1 MFAMKK
7 NLPIIVVV
15 SVLAVFSAPLFGQQM
30 PYFSAYTFQPKFY
43 NPAAQG
49 GASGGSVAVAYR
61 SQFAD
66 LPTGSK
72 PVSYMLQA
80 DISPLLGDR
89 IGLGIMAMQD
99 EVHITKRTNV
109 TVFFGYHLFPT
120 DHDFNLSLGA
130 MAGLLNQRMDLSTA
144 TVNNPF
150 DLTLMQANESKSQFD
165 GGFGLQARFAGL
177 QLDVALPQ
185 LFTSNLEYT
194 PVDATGTVRFDIF
207 PHLFSALRYRW
218 QGEGFAIEPGVVY
231 REVFTKAL
239 KAGNFDFGLRAYFLD
254 DDRVM
259 VGAGYRTDEGGLQF
273 SAGVRP
279 IPQLLLFG
287 AYETHDALGSSFEA
301 GVQYAFGRAAD
312 NTRDDTRTTDTPK
325 PPKPP
330 KPVREKKQKLP
341 KFDLGAE
348 TLLAQYKTTA
358 ENARRK
364 AAQDAVAAREK
375 IEIARYSLNEAK
387 NTNVH
392 KTRQAKI
399 ASAERY
405 FPEIETMAAS
415 VSAEAQKA
423 GNAQKSADSLLQ
435 QVAARKQKVR
445 NENEPALIRAASSEA
460 ARNDTDVRAKFAEI
474 KTLRTSLP
482 VLLDINNPV
491 TIQNYLSAELAAL
504 TNKPEDSK
512 VVAAPN
518 AVAVQFADAEE
529 TYKTSAK
536 IKALA
541 DWLGARVQELKA
553 EGLVFESARLSAE
566 ILYNNVETRTDAKY
580 ASDYGQPFKTTY
592 KLNGKDKTSN
602 IKKDAALTLETLG
615 VLKLHDLKR
624 YLAAKIGVP
633 EDKIILEL
641 TAPNPKNDY
650 QQVTRI
656 AVNYRKP

>member
-1 MFAMKK
+1 MLAMKK
-7 NLPIIVVV
+7 NLLRIVV
-15 SVLAVFSAPLFGQQM
+15 AAAPAIFAAPLFGQQM

-49 GASGGSVAVAYR
+49 GASGGGVAVAYR

-66 LPTGSK
+66 LPTGSR
-72 PVSYMLQA
+72 PVSYLLQA

-109 TVFFGYHLFPT
+109 TAFFGYHLFPVNG
-120 DHDFNLSLGA
+120 DFNLSLGV
-130 MAGLLNQRMDLSTA
+130 MAGLLNQRLDLATA

-150 DLTLMQANESKSQFD
+150 DLTLMQAAESKSQFD

-177 QLDVALPQ
+177 QLDVTLPQ
-185 LFTSNLEYT
+185 LFTSNLEYA
-194 PVDATGTVRFDIF
+194 PAGEVGTVRFDVF
-207 PHLFSALRYRW
+207 PHLFTSLRYRF
-218 QGEGFAIEPGVVY
+218 QGEGFAVEPGIVY

-254 DDRVM
+254 DDRIM

-279 IPQLLLFG
+279 VPQLLLFG

-301 GVQYAFGRAAD
+301 GVQYAFGRSSATPA
-312 NTRDDTRTTDTPK
+312 DDTRTTDTPK

-330 KPVREKKQKLP
+330 KAPKPQKLP
-341 KFDLGAE
+341 KFDQTAE
-348 TLLAQYKTTA
+348 TMLAQYKTTA
-358 ENARRK
+358 ENARQK
-364 AAQDAVAAREK
+364 AAKDAVAAREK
-375 IEIARYSLNEAK
+375 IEIARYALNEAK
-387 NTNVH
+387 NTNSH
-392 KTRQAKI
+392 KTRQTKI
-399 ASAERY
+399 ANAEKY
-405 FPEIETMAAS
+405 FPEIEAIGAG
-415 VSAEAQKA
+415 VSIEAGKA
-423 GNAQKSADSLLQ
+423 VATQKSADSLVQ
-435 QVAARKQKVR
+435 QVAARKQKVH
-445 NENEPALIRAASSEA
+445 NENDLALIRTASSEA
-460 ARNDTDVRAKFAEI
+460 ARNDTDVRAKFAELKI
-474 KTLRTSLP
+474 LRSSLP
-482 VLLDINNPV
+482 ALLDINDPG
-491 TIQNYLSAELAAL
+491 TIQNYLVAELGAL
-504 TNKPEDSK
+504 PNKPEDVK
-512 VVAAPN
+512 VVPGAPN
-518 AVAVQFADAEE
+518 SIAVQYADAEE
-529 TYKTSAK
+529 AYKSSAK
-536 IKALA
+536 IKLLA

-592 KLNGKDKTSN
+592 KLNGKDKTAN
-602 IKKDAALTLETLG
+602 IKKDAALTLETLA

-624 YLAAKIGVP
+624 YLSAKIGVP
-633 EDKIILEL
+633 EDKITLEL

>member
-1 MFAMKK
+1 MKK
-7 NLPIIVVV
+7 NLPIIVVF
-15 SVLAVFSAPLFGQQM
+15 SVLAFVAAPLLGQQM

-49 GASGGSVAVAYR
+49 GASGGGVAVAYR

-80 DISPLLGDR
+80 DVSPLVGDR

-109 TVFFGYHLFPT
+109 TLFFGYHLFPA
-120 DHDFNLSLGA
+120 DNDFNLSLGA
-130 MAGLLNQRMDLSTA
+130 MAGLLNQSMDLSTA

-165 GGFGLQARFAGL
+165 GGFGLQARVAGL
-177 QLDVALPQ
+177 QLDVTLPQ
-185 LFTSNLEYT
+185 LFTSNLEYA
-194 PVDATGTVRFDIF
+194 PAGGEVGTVRYDIF
-207 PHLFSALRYRW
+207 PHLVTALRYRW
-218 QGEGFAIEPGVVY
+218 QGEGFAIEPSVVY

-279 IPQLLLFG
+279 IPQVLLFG
-287 AYETHDALGSSFEA
+287 AYETHSALGGSFEA
-301 GVQYAFGRAAD
+301 GVQYAFGRASDKDSND
-312 NTRDDTRTTDTPK
+312 NRTTDTPK

-330 KPVREKKQKLP
+330 KPVKPAKLP
-341 KFDLGAE
+341 KFDETAE
-348 TLLAQYKTTA
+348 AKLSQYKTIA
-358 ENARRK
+358 ESAK
-364 AAQDAVAAREK
+364 IKTAQDAVAAREK
-375 IEIARYSLNEAK
+375 IEIARYSLNDAK
-387 NTNVH
+387 TTTNH

-399 ASAERY
+399 ANAERY
-405 FPEIETMAAS
+405 FPEIETLAKS
-415 VSAEAQKA
+415 VSDEAQKA
-423 GNAQKSADSLLQ
+423 GKSHVSADSLFK
-435 QVAARKQKVR
+435 QVTARGQKVR
-445 NENEPALIRAASSEA
+445 NENVLGQIRVANSDA
-460 ARNDTDVRAKFAEI
+460 AREDADVRAKFAEI
-474 KTLRTSLP
+474 KTLRASLP
-482 VLLDINNPV
+482 ALLDVNDPS
-491 TIQNYLSAELAAL
+491 TIQNYLSAELASLA
-504 TNKPEDSK
+504 NKPENAK
-512 VVAAPN
+512 VVAAPAN
-518 AVAVQFADAEE
+518 AVAVQYADAEE
-529 TYKTSAK
+529 TYKTSVK

-541 DWLGARVQELKA
+541 DWLGARVLELKA
-553 EGLVFESARLSAE
+553 EGLAFESARLTAE

-592 KLNGKDKTSN
+592 KLNGKDKTAN

-633 EDKIILEL
+633 EDKITLEL

-656 AVNYRKP
+656 TVNYRKP

>member
-1 MFAMKK
+1 MKK
-7 NLPIIVVV
+7 NLPSIVVF
-15 SVLAVFSAPLFGQQM
+15 SVLAFVAAPLFGQQM

-49 GASGGSVAVAYR
+49 GSSGGGVAVAYR

-80 DISPLLGDR
+80 DVSPLIGDR

-109 TVFFGYHLFPT
+109 TLFFGYHLFPT
-120 DHDFNLSLGA
+120 DNDFNLSLGA
-130 MAGLLNQRMDLSTA
+130 MAGLLNQSMDLSTA

-177 QLDVALPQ
+177 QLDVTLPQ
-185 LFTSNLEYT
+185 LFTSNLEYV
-194 PVDATGTVRFDIF
+194 PAGEVGTVRYDIF
-207 PHLFSALRYRW
+207 PHLVTALRYRW
-218 QGEGFAIEPGVVY
+218 QGEGFAIEPSVVY

-279 IPQLLLFG
+279 VPQVLLFG
-287 AYETHDALGSSFEA
+287 AYETHSALGGSFEA
-301 GVQYAFGRAAD
+301 GVQYAFGRTSD
-312 NTRDDTRTTDTPK
+312 KESGGDRTTDTPK
-325 PPKPP
+325 PAKPP
-330 KPVREKKQKLP
+330 KQPKPVKPAKLP
-341 KFDLGAE
+341 KYDEDAE
-348 TLLAQYKTTA
+348 KKLVEYKNTA
-358 ENARRK
+358 ENANRK
-364 AAQDAVAAREK
+364 VTQDAVAAREK

-387 NTNVH
+387 NTNNH

-399 ASAERY
+399 ANAERY
-405 FPEIETMAAS
+405 FPEIEAMAAT
-415 VSAEAQKA
+415 VSEEANKA
-423 GNAQKSADSLLQ
+423 KVALNSADSLVQKVLE
-435 QVAARKQKVR
+435 RKQQLR
-445 NENEPALIRAASSEA
+445 NPNVTALTRAANNEA
-460 ARNDTDVRAKFAEI
+460 ARNDADVRGKFAEI
-474 KTLRTSLP
+474 KTLRASLP
-482 VLLDINNPV
+482 ALLDVNDPA
-491 TIQNYLSAELAAL
+491 TIQNYLSAELASL
-504 TNKPEDSK
+504 TNKPESAK
-512 VVAAPN
+512 VVPAPAN
-518 AVAVQFADAEE
+518 AVAVQYADAEE
-529 TYKTSAK
+529 TYKTSVK

-553 EGLVFESARLSAE
+553 EGLTFESARLTAE

-592 KLNGKDKTSN
+592 KLNGKDKPAN

-633 EDKIILEL
+633 EDKITLEL

-656 AVNYRKP
+656 TVNYRKP